1 MFRSSTATRR
11 IYFLAILLALVAGW
25 AAGSARAE
33 PRIQEIRYEVPGRV
47 PLLGADFGLEPVA
60 SVLLTD
66 DQLSPRRIQ
75 VRQGEIV
82 RWRSMAR
89 QASRIVFESD
99 VARSMVCHSLV
110 NFQLE
115 GGRLQSAPLHTG
127 DSASFC
133 RLAPGSYRYRVIRDG
148 PAAWPV
154 TGAVQLSSRL
164 EGVIVVL
171 PAAPPLA
178 AR

>member
-1 MFRSSTATRR
+1 MLRSNTTRR
-11 IYFLAILLALVAGW
+11 LYFLGILLALAAG
-25 AAGSARAE
+25 ALAGSARAGE
-33 PRIQEIRYEVPGRV
+33 PRAEEIRYEVPGPV
-47 PLLGADFGLEPVA
+47 PLLGADFGLDPGA

-66 DQLSPRRIQ
+66 DRLSPRRVL
-75 VRQGEIV
+75 VRQGETV

-89 QASRIVFESD
+89 QASRIVFESE

-110 NFQLE
+110 NFALD
-115 GGRLQSAPLHTG
+115 GDRLRSAPLHTG

-133 RLAPGSYRYRVIRDG
+133 RLAPGTYRYRVVRDG
-148 PAAWPV
+148 PAERPV
-154 TGAVQLSSRL
+154 AGAVQLSSRL

-171 PAAPPLA
+171 PAAAPVA